1 MYSGLYQV
9 EPVQDK
15 IDDEVPLF
23 ILSER
28 KCSARIEIADE
39 MIFERCLEKRFK
51 QMFLKNK

>member
-51 QMFLKNK
+51 QIFLKNK

>member
-15 IDDEVPLF
+15 IDDEVSLF

-39 MIFERCLEKRFK
+39 MIFERFFVKRFK

>member
-15 IDDEVPLF
+15 IDEEVSPF

-51 QMFLKNK
+51 QIFLKNK

>member
-9 EPVQDK
+9 ELVQDK
-15 IDDEVPLF
+15 IDDEESLY

-28 KCSARIEIADE
+28 KCSAEIEIADE

>member
-39 MIFERCLEKRFK
+39 MIFERFFVKRFK